1 MMSGRGPTLPPF
13 LVRAAAQEAAHALAM
28 APSQVVTETS
38 EIGTS
43 VPLVIS
49 GLISG
54 AGRGTE
60 QPVFQSKKAWKAID
74 VFVTPMPTLAG
85 PQVPT
90 GYVSVFV
97 YAHVQGARVLVS
109 SGRIKLTGQSGQT
122 VPFNVP
128 IWIAAA
134 RMASAQFEVTCCPEE
149 VSGSTDPGRLLI
161 VCACSDSEAPIPP
174 GLGEVSEVLETSYGI
189 AFTPPLKLEIVGL
202 SANSQA
208 GAAAWVHVHD
218 FVSPPANANG
228 FTPLVSYAL
237 DTLAAGGGF
246 SVVDRAIRVRVRGS
260 LVVVLSSTRTVTTGA
275 AGGLSVTVR

>member
-60 QPVFQSKKAWKAID
+60 QP